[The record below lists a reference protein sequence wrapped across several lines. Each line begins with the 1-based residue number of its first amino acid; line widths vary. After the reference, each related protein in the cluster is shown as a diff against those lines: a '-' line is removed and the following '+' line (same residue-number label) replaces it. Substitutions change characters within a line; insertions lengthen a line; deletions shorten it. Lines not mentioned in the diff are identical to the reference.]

1 MWTIIIIRQ
10 IWRMI
15 FYLSNATMVDMKTY
29 DYYSALV
36 KPFFSPPA
44 WVFGPVWTVLYI
56 LIIISYGYAG
66 YLFFTKKIPLIVI
79 LPFIL
84 NLIFN
89 LSFTY
94 IQFGLK
100 NNILASIDILLV
112 LGTLIWA
119 LIAIYPYVSW
129 ITYIN
134 IPYVLWGS
142 FATVL
147 QLTITWL
154 NR

>member
-1 MWTIIIIRQ
+1 MSQAYNW
-10 IWRMI
+10 
-15 FYLSNATMVDMKTY
+15 
-29 DYYSALV
+29 YSTLI
-36 KPFFSPPA
+36 KPSFAPPS
-44 WVFGPVWTVLYI
+44 WLFGPVWTVLYI
-56 LIIISYGYAG
+56 LIAISYGYVG
-66 YLFFTKKIPLIVI
+66 YLFFTKKISFAVV

-94 IQFGLK
+94 LQFGLK
-100 NNILASIDILLV
+100 NNFLASIDVILV

-119 LIAIYPYVSW
+119 LVMIFPYASW
-129 ITYIN
+129 IAYIN

-147 QLTITWL
+147 QLTVTWL
-154 NR
+154 NK